1 MRRGRHLTRAYS
13 TYSTIR
19 DHMKTLLCLLFFS
32 SLSAA
37 ALAAPQETLIGKEG
51 CGVVNLHP
59 AENQSITWTGG
70 CRDGYAD
77 GDGVL
82 EWLVDGEV
90 REHYQGTLVK
100 GKQEGLGYERR
111 DDGYEYEGGFKNG
124 LREGEGVANLSR
136 GDHYK
141 GSWSRGVPN
150 GLGKMTYATG
160 GSYDGEWKMGRRDGK
175 ANVVFAGS
183 EKHVELEYKGNLPAG
198 TPPRPA
204 LEQAQYALWGG
215 VPGIP
220 TTRHKVVRSSLPLD
234 KSYAELDDEQKEAFR
249 SFYPMLED
257 GNEPPYPVNGQ
268 EPVFRFLMKAAGKL
282 RTRGFLAL
290 DVLVDG
296 EGKAKSVTVIHSPSE
311 DLARLATQM
320 VMEEKYKPAV
330 CSGRPCA
337 MVFPYSVM
345 IK

>member
-1 MRRGRHLTRAYS
+1 
-13 TYSTIR
+13 
-19 DHMKTLLCLLFFS
+19 MKVT
-32 SLSAA
+32 SLSIFLLLVSTSVCAA
-37 ALAAPQETLIGKEG
+37 QQEVLIGKDG
-51 CGVVNLHP
+51 CSVVNLHP

-70 CRDGYAD
+70 CKDGYAD

-82 EWLVDGEV
+82 EWLIDGEV

-100 GKQEGLGYERR
+100 GKQEGLGFERR

-141 GSWSRGVPN
+141 GSWSHGAPN
-150 GLGKMTYATG
+150 GFGKMTYATG
-160 GSYDGEWKMGRRDGK
+160 GSYDGEWKMGRREGK
-175 ANVVFAGS
+175 ASVVFAGS
-183 EKHVELEYKGNLPAG
+183 DKHAVLEYKDNLPAG

-215 VPGIP
+215 VAGIP

-234 KSYAELDDEQKEAFR
+234 KPYAELNEEQKEKFR
-249 SFYPMLED
+249 SFYPMLEEGD
-257 GNEPPYPVNGQ
+257 EPPYPVNGQ

-290 DVLVDG
+290 DVLIDA
-296 EGKAKSVTVIHSPSE
+296 EGKAKSVTVIHSPSD
-311 DLARLATQM
+311 DLAQLATQM
-320 VMEEKYKPAV
+320 VMEQKYKPAV
-330 CSGRPCA
+330 CGGQPCA